1 MKQEPTLRIPA
12 FTAYLEPQ
20 DYKPL
25 SINNALVWYGELKA
39 TGSLQLSVERKGM
52 ENGPVRWNFSVER
65 VSEDTGV
72 RKVKVGPLE
81 GGEVISVGAGAKSE
95 SGHELLLSRELTIR
109 KPGYYRFRVMGE
121 FPSPVETLIL
131 SGPAC
136 KDAHFNLKE
145 RKNCA
150 SVHLAYPLDKETKA
164 EWFYNEITV
173 RTEPLYSYYMAC
185 GFARG
190 YFGIQVNSPAER
202 RIIFSIWDSGNEGV
216 DRSKVADED
225 QVKLLAKGDRVVASG
240 FGNEGTGGHSH
251 MVYPWKRDT
260 TYKFL
265 VHAEPVQIGKGK
277 QTIYSGYFWFPE
289 KRTWGL
295 IARFRAP
302 KDGNYL
308 SGLYSFN
315 ENFGGDNGQL
325 LRLAEFGPSWVRSSD
340 NKWQELESASFSCD
354 ATGRAKDRL
363 DFAAGVA
370 KSGRWYLSNGGFVK
384 NGIAYKDPLPPRKLH
399 GKPPELLPKSG

>member
-12 FTAYLEPQ
+12 FTAYEEQ
-20 DYKPL
+20 GVT
-25 SINNALVWYGELKA
+25 VWYGEIKQAGLL
-39 TGSLQLSVERKGM
+39 TLDLEGRQGDL
-52 ENGPVRWNFSVER
+52 FVER
-65 VSEDTGV
+65 VPAGGIPKPGGASRHLV
-72 RKVKVGPLE
+72 REKE
-81 GGEVISVGAGAKSE
+81 TISVP
-95 SGHELLLSRELTIR
+95 
-109 KPGYYRFRVMGE
+109 PGYWRFAVKGDAE
-121 FPSPVETLIL
+121 ALLL
-131 SGPAC
+131 SGPAS

-150 SVHLAYPLDKETKA
+150 SVHLAYPLDKEIKA

-202 RIIFSIWDSGNEGV
+202 RIIFSIWDSGNEAV

-225 QVKLLAKGDRVVASG
+225 QVKLLAKGDGVVASG

-251 MVYPWKRDT
+251 MVYPWERDT

-325 LRLAEFGPSWVRSSD
+325 LRLAEFGPSWVRNSD

-384 NGIAYKDPLPPRKLH
+384 NGIAYKDPLPPRKFH
-399 GKPPELLPKSG
+399 GKPPELLPKSS

>member
-1 MKQEPTLRIPA
+1 MHQETLRIPA
-12 FTAYLEPQ
+12 FTAYEE
-20 DYKPL
+20 KGT
-25 SINNALVWYGELKA
+25 LVWYGEIKQTGPLVFALEGKSSDLFIEKVPATGIREVGFEGFTKTVRCFVGGQGTISVTPGYWRFALKA
-39 TGSLQLSVERKGM
+39 PGKAE
-52 ENGPVRWNFSVER
+52 
-65 VSEDTGV
+65 
-72 RKVKVGPLE
+72 
-81 GGEVISVGAGAKSE
+81 A
-95 SGHELLLSRELTIR
+95 LL
-109 KPGYYRFRVMGE
+109 
-121 FPSPVETLIL
+121 L
-131 SGPAC
+131 SGPAS

-145 RKNCA
+145 RKNAA
-150 SVHLAYPLDKETKA
+150 SVHLSYALEKTTRA

-173 RTEPLYSYYMAC
+173 RTTPLYSYYMAC

-190 YFGIQVNSPAER
+190 YFGIQVNSPTER

-225 QVKLLAKGDRVVASG
+225 QVKLLAKGEGVVASG

-251 MVYPWKRDT
+251 LVYPWKQDT

-265 VHAEPVQIGKGK
+265 VHAEPVHVGNGQ

-325 LRLAEFGPSWVRSSD
+325 LRLAEFGPSWIRTSED
-340 NKWQELESASFSCD
+340 KWQELAAASFSCD

-384 NGIAYKDPLPPRKLH
+384 NGIAYKDPLPPRKQH
-399 GKPPELLPKSG
+399 GKPPETLPA